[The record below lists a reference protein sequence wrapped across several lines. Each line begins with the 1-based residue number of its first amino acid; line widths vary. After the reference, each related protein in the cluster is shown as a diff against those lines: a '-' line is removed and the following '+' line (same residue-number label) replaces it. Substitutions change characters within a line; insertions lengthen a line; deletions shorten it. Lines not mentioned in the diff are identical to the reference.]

1 MTLIDPRD
9 GMVEIID
16 ALATD
21 TGLPLDSAGFAARL
35 GPPLAIG
42 LRDAGAPEDRIPELV
57 PRFRQLY
64 PDVVVPGTRPMP
76 GALAAI
82 AAVREAGGAVIVV
95 TGKYQPSAELH
106 LRALG
111 VEVDAVIGEL
121 FSDTKATALVDYGVS
136 VYVGDHVGDVRGAR
150 RAGAVSVAVASGPCG
165 ADELANAGADVV
177 LTSLDD
183 FPAWLSEHRAVTR

>member
-1 MTLIDPRD
+1 MTLIDPRE

-16 ALATD
+16 ALAAD
-21 TGLPLDSAGFAARL
+21 SGLPLDAAGFAARL

-42 LRDAGAPEDRIPELV
+42 LRDAGAPEQRIPELV

-64 PDVVVPGTRPMP
+64 PDVVVPRTRVMP

-82 AAVREAGGAVIVV
+82 ATVRDAGGSVVVV

-106 LRALG
+106 LRTLG

-121 FSDTKATALVDYGVS
+121 FSDTKATALVEHGAS
-136 VYVGDHVGDVRGAR
+136 IYVGDHVGDVRGAR
-150 RAGAVSVAVASGPCG
+150 RAGAVAVAVASGPCD
-165 ADELANAGADVV
+165 ADELADAGADVV

-183 FPAWLSEHRAVTR
+183 FPAWFSEHRAYPP